1 MGPFNWA
8 FNWMLQVPPQEPG
21 PPPLP
26 DSGTGTSTPSFS
38 CVGVTL
44 EQLQT
49 HLAALKTDILNVVAT
64 NSALQSVRNE
74 ILTALAGLKLA
85 GDCAK
90 LTDLAAAKAEILA
103 AIADIQASPPDPNA
117 GYAMVGGTKFA
128 KLADAAAAVPVN
140 GVVEI
145 HGVMQDMNATTG
157 FQRSCTIRGMTPDAK
172 LEWTLGTS
180 ERMALGK
187 GLIVCQAVDPTSVF
201 VIENLELTGARVI
214 DRNGA
219 GVRGDGCASVTVR
232 NCNIHDNENGV
243 LSIATRLVLEGNTFL
258 NNGNGAG
265 NAHGVYANSTGIEEV
280 IAEGNTFGKTL
291 EGNHFKSRAK
301 RTVFRRNMVAELDGT
316 CSWQVDLSNGGD
328 CLVEKNVIEQGPNAA
343 NRNIVSYG
351 PEGIPADGRVNSLAF
366 RDNWVINDHALDAWG
381 LTIFNL
387 PATLEIA
394 RNTFV
399 GQFAAYVNAAMDA
412 TNLTH
417 ADRAAAGLA
426 AYPSLPGVPA

>member
-1 MGPFNWA
+1 VLRGFCPLLA
-8 FNWMLQVPPQEPG
+8 ILSGGGATE
-21 PPPLP
+21 PPPPPPP
-26 DSGTGTSTPSFS
+26 DPEPSDCATLADVNAARDAIIAAMPAPTSNAP
-38 CVGVTL
+38 V
-44 EQLQT
+44 
-49 HLAALKTDILNVVAT
+49 LAAIAGAQNT
-64 NSALQSVRNE
+64 
-74 ILTALAGLKLA
+74 ILTTMAADKAAVLSAITV
-85 GDCAK
+85 AK
-90 LTDLAAAKAEILA
+90 NEILA
-103 AIADIQASPPDPNA
+103 AIDSLTLPPPDPNA
-117 GYAMVGGTKFA
+117 GYAVAGGVQYA
-128 KLADAAAAVPVN
+128 KLADAAAAVSLN

-145 HGVMQDMNATTG
+145 HGVMRDLNASAG
-157 FQRSCTIRGMTPDAK
+157 FPRSCTIRGMTPDAK

-187 GLIVCQAVDPTSVF
+187 GLIVCQAVDTASVF

-232 NCNIHDNENGV
+232 NCNIHDNENGI
-243 LSIATRLVLEGNTFL
+243 LSIAMRLVLEGNTFL

-265 NAHGVYANSTGIEEV
+265 NAHGVYANSTGIDEV
-280 IAEGNTFGKTL
+280 IAEGNSFGKTL

-301 RTVFRRNMVAELDGT
+301 RTVFRRNMVAELDGA
-316 CSWQVDLSNGGD
+316 CSWQLDLSNGGD

-351 PEGIPADGRVNSLAF
+351 PEGIPVDGRVNSLAF
-366 RDNWVINDHALDAWG
+366 RDNWVINDHALDSWG

-399 GQFAAYVNAAMDA
+399 GQFAAHVVNGTLDA

-426 AYPSLPGVPA
+426 AYPFLPGVPA

>member
-1 MGPFNWA
+1 LRHRFSPLLSSPGEE
-8 FNWMLQVPPQEPG
+8 PQ
-21 PPPLP
+21 PPPP
-26 DSGTGTSTPSFS
+26 PPPPPSTD
-38 CVGVTL
+38 CVTL
-44 EQLQT
+44 AQLQAE
-49 HLAALKTDILNVVAT
+49 LAVVKAMVSD
-64 NSALQSVRNE
+64 NNAAIVAAKGE
-74 ILTALAGLKLA
+74 ILAALAGLDVSGDWVTLA
-85 GDCAK
+85 Q
-90 LTDLAAAKAEILA
+90 LTAAKEEILA
-103 AIADIQASPPDPNA
+103 AIGSAPAPSG
-117 GYAMVGGTKFA
+117 GYAKVGAVQYA
-128 KLADAAAAVPVN
+128 KLLDASAAVPAG

-145 HGVMQDMNATTG
+145 YGVMRDLNASAG

-187 GLIVCQAVDPTSVF
+187 GLIVCQAADPTAVF
-201 VIENLELTGARVI
+201 VIENLELSGARVV

-219 GVRGDGCASVTVR
+219 GVRGAGCASVTVR

-265 NAHGVYANSTGIEEV
+265 NTHGVYANSTGIDEV
-280 IAEGNTFGKTL
+280 VAEGNSFGKTL

-301 RTVFRRNMVAELDGT
+301 KTVFRRNMVAELDGT

-343 NRNIVSYG
+343 NRNMISYG
-351 PEGIPADGRVNSLAF
+351 PEGIPVDGRVNSLAF
-366 RDNWVINDHALDAWG
+366 RDNWVINDHALDSWG

-399 GQFAAYVNAAMDA
+399 GQFAAYANAAMDA
-412 TNLTH
+412 TNLTQ

-426 AYPSLPGVPA
+426 AYPALPEVPAP